1 MGRLCKVKKRGSGVI
16 SPVSAGR
23 DCVSVFCAAAAARV
37 AVEERKQAAA
47 FSSPVSLLK
56 ILVNI

>member
-1 MGRLCKVKKRGSGVI
+1 LCKVKKWGSGVI
-16 SPVSAGR
+16 SPVFAGH
-23 DCVSVFCAAAAARV
+23 DCVSMFCATAATRV
-37 AVEERKQAAA
+37 AVEERKQGAA